1 MWSPLLKTY
10 LRKLIVVQR
19 NENNYHPCKVLVTL
33 MITLATTKVN
43 GDSWQELNQIVF
55 LKYLKYLGPVY
66 VQAPETEEEAISLCC
81 DNKLWEV
88 WRPECNCPCKCSLG
102 KHVWVKGILLNKTH
116 TMLMNK

>member
-1 MWSPLLKTY
+1 
-10 LRKLIVVQR
+10 
-19 NENNYHPCKVLVTL
+19 

-88 WRPECNCPCKCSLG
+88 
-102 KHVWVKGILLNKTH
+102 
-116 TMLMNK
+116 